1 MIRLLTRLC
10 MAGMLLAIAA
20 RAQAANTLIA
30 SGREALVREDVTNAY
45 ASFDAAVAVSPGDPT
60 ARALRGLSRLLSL
73 PYQSQA
79 AGFLDRLGISPD
91 GRNPL
96 AWHASL
102 PEEADGSLRIPTNMT
117 AADGIA
123 ALRNI
128 VLPGFLDTASD
139 FAAITNP
146 AFVLSLSE
154 EETGVSAV
162 NVDVG
167 DLLLLRS
174 FLHFFRYFG
183 YTLNE
188 WNFDIALRDLR
199 DAVAGESGGIGRFLE
214 TYPDLLSLASTND
227 AASARAEF
235 LGFFTNYVA
244 ASDFIRNR
252 PASGGDRLFTLDE
265 GQLREEAR
273 FRTNLL
279 ALRATLDQ
287 PGALETRRDLV
298 FDLGRHFASPVGPRE
313 LLPQITDDGIV
324 AGTLPDS
331 TFGGVVAGVGTSTVE
346 RFLLTTDF
354 MGGTRGLRVVPR
366 LGALRGRRLD
376 AAVMAG
382 RSYRIEIS
390 VDMARWVAYES
401 FVAGS
406 SQITLELPQSF
417 EAAQF
422 YRLVELTRP
431 VNDLFDDRI
440 FLEGE
445 EVHTVVDLAGVTWNL
460 PVEPGYPALSVWFEW
475 TAPRDGMVRITTVE
489 HPYQVFVGTNAAS
502 LVPALSEGI
511 DVWPVEAG
519 DRLVVA
525 VGSWP
530 WMDSPS
536 YIPARLDLQMLPVI
550 PNDAWTNAALLAG
563 NSLVVAGHNFGAQSD
578 PDPEGPFP
586 LSRAVWWK
594 WEPSATGRYVWYNET
609 WNPLDFSSGNG
620 DIFAVFRVRDGRPE
634 AFLNADVREVFADVV
649 GGESYAVAIFGE
661 PTRFHWTGRF
671 APPLANDVAAQ
682 AQLISGASGSVEGS
696 TLGADLDD
704 SEFRLLNGFSDGRSL
719 VWYRLTPP
727 AESLVEWSF
736 VPGETDP
743 VLKVFSGT
751 ALENL
756 VDVGGSPATNMLAS
770 VPAGSDQWVSVIM
783 DRYSGQGGPF
793 TLNWRSVPRETND
806 LFAARA
812 TLSGNTI
819 SLRGR
824 SVGAV
829 TEIGEPV
836 PFLGPRWRSVWWT
849 WTAEASGLLTVRV
862 RAVSGRPVVGSVFT
876 GSDVSTL
883 TAVPVRSSNAT
894 PDGANETVVVVTAG
908 VSYQIQVCTDEG
920 LESFDLGLDFGQ
932 STAPSNDTFAARP
945 VLSGVP
951 VVVTGSNRGAD
962 LEQGEPVPVGSTS
975 WQATIWWSWT
985 APSDGQYTIT
995 TDGSG
1000 FDTLLGVY
1008 TGTALNSLFNVGRDD
1023 DSGVG
1028 AASLLGF
1035 FAFAGETYSI
1045 QVAGFDGSVGDVRLE
1060 IRRSP

>member
-1 MIRLLTRLC
+1 

-20 RAQAANTLIA
+20 RAQNADILIA
-30 SGREALVREDVTNAY
+30 SGREALAREDVTNAY
-45 ASFDAAVAVSPGDPT
+45 ASFDAAVAVSPGNPT
-60 ARALRGLSRLLSL
+60 ARALRGVSRLLSL

-102 PEEADGSLRIPTNMT
+102 PEEADGSLRVPTNMT

-139 FAAITNP
+139 FAAITDP
-146 AFVLSLSE
+146 AFVLNLSE
-154 EETGVSAV
+154 EETGSSAV
-162 NVDVG
+162 NIDVG
-167 DLLLLRS
+167 DLRLLRS

-188 WNFDIALRDLR
+188 WNFDIALQDLR
-199 DAVAGESGGIGRFLE
+199 DALAGENGGIVQFLE

-235 LGFFTNYVA
+235 LGFYTNYVA
-244 ASDFIRNR
+244 ASEFIRNR
-252 PASGGDRLFTLDE
+252 PASGGERLFALDA
-265 GQLREEAR
+265 GQLRDEAR
-273 FRTNLL
+273 FRTNLV

-298 FDLGRHFASPVGPRE
+298 FDLGRHFGSPVAPRQ

-324 AGTLPDS
+324 AGSLPDS
-331 TFGGVVAGVGTSTVE
+331 TFGGVVAGIGASTVE
-346 RFLLTTDF
+346 QFLLTTDLL
-354 MGGTRGLRVVPR
+354 GGTRGLRIVPR

-390 VDMARWVAYES
+390 ADMARWVAYES

-406 SQITLELPQSF
+406 SQITLELPQSS

-460 PVEPGYPALSVWFEW
+460 PTEPGYPALSVWFEW
-475 TAPRDGMVRITTVE
+475 TAPRDGVVRIATVE
-489 HPYQVFVGTNAAS
+489 HPYQVFVGTNLAS

-511 DVWPVEAG
+511 DVWPVDAG
-519 DRLVVA
+519 DHLVIA

-536 YIPARLDLQMLPVI
+536 YIPARITVQMLPVI
-550 PNDAWTNAALLAG
+550 PNDAWTNAAPLLG
-563 NSLVVAGHNFGAQSD
+563 NSLVVAGHNFGAQND
-578 PDPEGPFP
+578 PDPDGPEP
-586 LSRAVWWK
+586 LGKAVWWK

-609 WNPLDFSSGNG
+609 FNPWDFGGGNG
-620 DIFAVFRVRDGRPE
+620 EVLAVYRVRDGRPE
-634 AFLNADVREVFADVV
+634 AFLNGGVREMFVDVV
-649 GGESYAVAIFGE
+649 GGESYAVVVFGE
-661 PTRFHWTGRF
+661 PSQFRWTGRF
-671 APPLANDVAAQ
+671 APPLANDLVTQAVRINGAA
-682 AQLISGASGSVEGS
+682 GSIGGS

-704 SEFRLLNGFSDGRSL
+704 FEFRLLNGFSEGRSM
-719 VWYRLTPP
+719 VWYRLTPSS
-727 AESLVEWSF
+727 ESLVEWSF
-736 VPGETDP
+736 APGETDP

-751 ALENL
+751 APVDL
-756 VDVGGSPATNMLAS
+756 VDLGGFPATNVLAG
-770 VPAGSDQWVSVIM
+770 VPAGADQWVAVIM
-783 DRYSGQGGPF
+783 DRFSGQGGPF

-812 TLSGNTI
+812 SLSGNTI

-824 SVGAV
+824 SVGAA

-849 WTAEASGLLTVRV
+849 WTAEASGLLTIRV
-862 RAVSGRPVVGSVFT
+862 GADGGGWLAGSVFT
-876 GSDVSTL
+876 GTGVSSL
-883 TAVPVRSSNAT
+883 TAVPVRSSNVT
-894 PDGANETVVVVTAG
+894 PDGANETVVAVTAG
-908 VSYQIQVCTDEG
+908 VSYHIQVCSDEA
-920 LESFDLGLDFGQ
+920 LESFDLGLRFGQ
-932 STAPSNDTFAARP
+932 SNAPSNDTFAARP
-945 VLSGVP
+945 ALSGVP

-962 LEQGEPVPVGSTS
+962 LEQGEPVPVGTTY
-975 WQATIWWSWT
+975 WQASIWWSWT

-1008 TGTALNSLFNVGRDD
+1008 TGTVLNSLFNVGRDD
-1023 DSGVG
+1023 DSGAG
-1028 AASLLGF
+1028 AASLLSF
-1035 FAFAGETYSI
+1035 FALAGETYAI